1 MMEED
6 YSIFDG
12 EDFQSEN
19 DDVSDEEM
27 NLFSYSLFYN
37 DEVSKQIEAE
47 ERDEANKQIK
57 GETTD
62 LLDGDFHG

>member
-1 MMEED
+1 MEED

-57 GETTD
+57 SETTD